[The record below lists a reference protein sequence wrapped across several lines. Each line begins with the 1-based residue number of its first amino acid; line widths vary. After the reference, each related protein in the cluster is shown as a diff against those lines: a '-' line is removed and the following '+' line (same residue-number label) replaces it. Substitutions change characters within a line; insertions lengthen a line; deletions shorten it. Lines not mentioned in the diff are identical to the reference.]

1 MPNMDQSKRDELS
14 ALVGRLYF
22 LRILADYRP
31 SVPVEDQD
39 VREAISIMERIFNA
53 F

>member
-1 MPNMDQSKRDELS
+1 MPNMDRSKRDELS
-14 ALVGRLYF
+14 ALVGRLDF
-22 LRILADYRP
+22 LRIVADYRP

-39 VREAISIMERIFNA
+39 VREAIAIMERIVNA